1 MGDNSNRTMS
11 ERIIDRFMRKS
22 EKDQTERQADMKLDF

>member
-1 MGDNSNRTMS
+1 MTENRTMS

-22 EKDQTERQADMKLDF
+22 ERDTDKRASEMALDFE

>member
-1 MGDNSNRTMS
+1 MRDTNRNMS

-22 EKDQTERQADMKLDF
+22 EQDQLKRTSEMSLDF